1 MHTMADPSPEEQIR
15 LLIINPNTSE
25 HMTDALK
32 PLVQNLGYNKVSRIT
47 PSANHFP
54 HLRPAS

>member
-1 MHTMADPSPEEQIR
+1 MADPPSETQIR

-47 PSANHFP
+47 LSANHFL
-54 HLRPAS
+54 HLRPTS